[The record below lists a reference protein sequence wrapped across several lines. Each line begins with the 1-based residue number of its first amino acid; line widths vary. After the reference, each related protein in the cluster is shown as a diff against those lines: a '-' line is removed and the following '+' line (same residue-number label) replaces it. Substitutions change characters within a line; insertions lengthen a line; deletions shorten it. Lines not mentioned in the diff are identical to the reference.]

1 MSSNSIQ
8 PAPRQDLK
16 GWYRSEIL
24 NYEGVTG
31 LRGRI
36 YPVSRHSYV
45 VSKEL
50 CSASEL
56 SSFQA
61 MHENVVLD
69 KLWREDEKKVV
80 SFYPLGSEKKHT
92 LTVDSEEAELYFLF
106 PETETE
112 IEPHYTPYAIG
123 LDNPKRVATLFSTPW
138 WLGKLARIEKAPD
151 HASSRSTHW
160 GVMSSVSSY
169 YERLEIT
176 FSSGETIAI
185 PMKPPSRVLKPSA
198 ILSIRQTKQSL

>member
-8 PAPRQDLK
+8 PAPRRDIK
-16 GWYRSEIL
+16 GWFCSEIL

-31 LRGRI
+31 LRARI

-50 CSASEL
+50 CSVSEP

-69 KLWREDEKKVV
+69 KFWKEDGKEAV

-92 LTVDSEEAELYFLF
+92 LTVNNEEAELYFLF

-112 IEPHYTPYAIG
+112 TELLYTPYAIG
-123 LDNPKRVATLFSTPW
+123 LDNPKIVTNLFATPW
-138 WLGKLARIEKAPD
+138 WLGKLAQIYKLPD
-151 HASSRSTHW
+151 NTSFRSTHW

-176 FSSGETIAI
+176 FSSGKTIAI
-185 PMKPPSRVLKPSA
+185 PMKHPTRDRRPSA
-198 ILSIRQTKQSL
+198 VLSILETEPGL